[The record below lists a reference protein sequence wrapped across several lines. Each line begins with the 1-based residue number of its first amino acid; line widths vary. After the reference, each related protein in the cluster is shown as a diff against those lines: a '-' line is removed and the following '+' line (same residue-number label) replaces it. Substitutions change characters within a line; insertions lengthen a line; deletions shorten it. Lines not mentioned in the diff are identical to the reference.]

1 MTIHYLHR
9 IPLAD
14 LRGVW
19 PCSSKPACSICEEPV
34 ELETAKT
41 DECGRAIHESCYV
54 LKLASGVKAGPG
66 SFSNYP
72 DRQVLNPVPR
82 FRSTLGGR
90 AMTVEE
96 RDRLGY
102 LCERIQ
108 VEQAPQT
115 FDELVIELNELLEQ
129 NQQRISRAQ
138 APTSMEN

>member
-1 MTIHYLHR
+1 
-9 IPLAD
+9 
-14 LRGVW
+14 
-19 PCSSKPACSICEEPV
+19 
-34 ELETAKT
+34 
-41 DECGRAIHESCYV
+41 
-54 LKLASGVKAGPG
+54 
-66 SFSNYP
+66 
-72 DRQVLNPVPR
+72 
-82 FRSTLGGR
+82 
-90 AMTVEE
+90 MTVEE